1 MPVEVAAVSGERW
14 KSKAADAKETYEVNP
29 AYHDARG
36 TVTLAGG
43 ESKTVSIHCPFA
55 PEKVVVDPD
64 IRVLQLQRKQAVAT
78 L

>member
-14 KSKAADAKETYEVNP
+14 KNKEAGAKETYEVNP

-36 TVTLAGG
+36 TVTLAAG